1 MKLIRISYYFF
12 YFAPETRNTQCLRQQ
27 LQAEHIWLMY
37 QKCINFEI
45 SPFHGQSK
53 WLKEKWSY
61 GAISWWTLILF
72 AKDGNTARIVIC
84 KMKKKNMIMWFW
96 YTPIFGKKKKVE
108 ISFWRN
114 DLLTSFLLFFLC
126 VCLCKSAFHFSLNAI
141 HLLLAVLISF
151 LLIYY
156 E

>member
-84 KMKKKNMIMWFW
+84 KMKKKHDHVI
-96 YTPIFGKKKKVE
+96 
-108 ISFWRN
+108 
-114 DLLTSFLLFFLC
+114 
-126 VCLCKSAFHFSLNAI
+126 
-141 HLLLAVLISF
+141 
-151 LLIYY
+151 LIYTHFW
-156 E
+156 